1 MNSFRAFIKTTRVDH
16 SSRILPFYINA
27 DSAYEIRDF
36 FGSDID
42 VAKFI
47 TWYGYVDLV
56 TGQLIDDGQ
65 EIPKHFGEVCDMKL
79 LNIEQL
85 SHFTENAAN
94 IRTYSD
100 SCEKYDFNLNEIYDI
115 DWFNAID

>member
-1 MNSFRAFIKTTRVDH
+1 MTSFKVFIKTTRIDH
-16 SSRILPFYINA
+16 QSRILPFWINA
-27 DSAYEIRDF
+27 DSSYEIRDF
-36 FGSDID
+36 FGDDID

-56 TGQLIDDGQ
+56 TGKLIDDGL
-65 EIPKHFGEVCDMKL
+65 EIPKNFGEVYDMKL

-85 SHFTENAAN
+85 PYFTENAAD

-100 SCEKYDFNLNEIYDI
+100 SCKKYDFNLDEIYDI
-115 DWFNAID
+115 DWLNAID